1 MLYFAYGSNVDGE
14 RVTAGDRCPNARY
27 IFNALLP
34 GYQLVFSH
42 RTESGSGAADLI
54 HDSAGSV
61 WGVVY
66 DITDSD
72 RKQLDSRD
80 TVSHRSYRPR
90 EVLVHPYGDKEQR
103 VMVVTYG
110 LFDAAGEHKAPTREY
125 MDFIVKAG
133 RSRGFPAQ
141 YISQLEQT
149 KTL

>member
-14 RVTAGDRCPNARY
+14 RVTAADRCPNARY

-34 GYQLVFSH
+34 GYRLVFSH

-54 HDSAGSV
+54 HDSAGSD

-80 TVSHRSYRPR
+80 NFSHRSHRPK
-90 EVLVHPYGDKEQR
+90 EVLVHPSGDKDQR
-103 VMVVTYG
+103 VMVVTYS
-110 LFDAAGEHKAPTREY
+110 LFDAAGEHQAPTRGY
-125 MDFIVKAG
+125 IDFMVRAA
-133 RSRGFPAQ
+133 RSRGFPAE
-141 YISQLEQT
+141 YISKLAQT